1 MTDQGSKEAIVL
13 YGAMSL
19 LLFAFTFYCLLDVV
33 LTDEHEVRNLPK
45 LVWVL
50 LVVLLWGIGG
60 MVWLL
65 AGRPARQGAAPGG
78 GAAPPLRGA
87 GPQRQPGNHPVGRDR
102 LAPPPVNR
110 APRGPDDD
118 PDFLRRLDE
127 RLRDERDN

>member
-1 MTDQGSKEAIVL
+1 ML
-13 YGAMSL
+13 YGVMSL

-45 LVWVL
+45 LAWVL

-65 AGRPARQGAAPGG
+65 AGRPTRQGAAPGG
-78 GAAPPLRGA
+78 GGATAPFGTP
-87 GPQRQPGNHPVGRDR
+87 GPRRQPGNHPVGRDR
-102 LAPPPVNR
+102 PASPPPSR

-127 RLRDERDN
+127 RLRDERDG

>member
-1 MTDQGSKEAIVL
+1 MA
-13 YGAMSL
+13 YGVMSL

-33 LTDEHEVRNLPK
+33 LTDEQEIRNLPK
-45 LVWVL
+45 LVWIL

-65 AGRPARQGAAPGG
+65 AGRPQRQGAAPGG
-78 GAAPPLRGA
+78 GGATTPFRAPRP
-87 GPQRQPGNHPVGRDR
+87 GPRPGNHPVGRDR
-102 LAPPPVNR
+102 PAARPP

-127 RLRDERDN
+127 RLRDERDR